1 MPLHCEAGWCR
12 AEFISFCLQKTR
24 RFPAKG
30 TVYQI
35 AETGG
40 LTLALV
46 DGAGR
51 VRHLDAAP
59 YVEIETPRAGHAAVT
74 IALAQATLAK
84 LGARG
89 AAIEVGALVTLT
101 PRAVPGDRSPQG
113 IEELRE
119 ASGPLRAL
127 GADLVDGGAG
137 EIERARGLVAL
148 VNTVPRLI
156 DRRPGAEAR
165 LWTRALE
172 RGLAKTPPA
181 RLRVAAREYERCWAD
196 RMVQLGGWSVHECL
210 SRRHDRLMEDE
221 VKRYWRAADPGS

>member
-89 AAIEVGALVTLT
+89 AAIEVAALVTLT

-119 ASGPLRAL
+119 ASVSHPAHS
-127 GADLVDGGAG
+127 
-137 EIERARGLVAL
+137 ARW
-148 VNTVPRLI
+148 VPTWST
-156 DRRPGAEAR
+156 AA
-165 LWTRALE
+165 
-172 RGLAKTPPA
+172 PA
-181 RLRVAAREYERCWAD
+181 RSNA
-196 RMVQLGGWSVHECL
+196 
-210 SRRHDRLMEDE
+210 
-221 VKRYWRAADPGS
+221 RAASSPW